1 MIATRPAAS
10 TSREDAAS
18 PKNLRTFLDE
28 VRVARP
34 EDIREVNR
42 EVDPKW
48 EITGLAAALE
58 KRGEFPVLQYNK
70 VKGSELPVL
79 ISLFG
84 TYERC
89 ALAMGQPDVWS
100 AIQASA
106 ETEADPVAT
115 HEVSRD
121 QAPVQEV
128 VLTGSD
134 AKLSVLPITTH
145 NELDAGAFVCSGAT
159 IVKDPIT
166 GNHNLG
172 IYRHQVFS
180 DNELGYFVNPSHHGN
195 YVRVHY

>member
-1 MIATRPAAS
+1 MVATRPTAS
-10 TSREDAAS
+10 TPRGAAGS
-18 PKNLRTFLDE
+18 PKNLRTFLEE
-28 VRVARP
+28 VRAAYP
-34 EDIREVNR
+34 NDLREVNR

-58 KRGEFPVLQYNK
+58 KRGEFPVLKYNK
-70 VKGSELPVL
+70 VKGSDLPVL

-84 TYERC
+84 NYERC

-128 VLTGSD
+128 VLTGDD
-134 AKLSVLPITTH
+134 AKLSVLPITKH
-145 NELDAGAFVCSGAT
+145 IYIEEVELFLFVST
-159 IVKDPIT
+159 
-166 GNHNLG
+166 
-172 IYRHQVFS
+172 
-180 DNELGYFVNPSHHGN
+180 FVM
-195 YVRVHY
+195 